1 MMHTDTNE
9 ENLGAYIKLL
19 DAALQHE
26 VCAGKEG
33 KEGGREGGREG
44 GWVGGWVWEER
55 EGGRGGKERREG
67 GRGRERRGGRGRE
80 GSLQAGVVLT
90 GLPG

>member
-26 VCAGKEG
+26 VCVSRQGGSGGGGGEKRGVGG
-33 KEGGREGGREG
+33 KEGGKEEGDK
-44 GWVGGWVWEER
+44 
-55 EGGRGGKERREG
+55 GGRGGRGGGIKEG
-67 GRGRERRGGRGRE
+67 GEGG
-80 GSLQAGVVLT
+80 
-90 GLPG
+90 

>member
-26 VCAGKEG
+26 VCGAQLECILGM
-33 KEGGREGGREG
+33 
-44 GWVGGWVWEER
+44 GWVDWGHEFH
-55 EGGRGGKERREG
+55 
-67 GRGRERRGGRGRE
+67 
-80 GSLQAGVVLT
+80 
-90 GLPG
+90 